1 LLTFKDSNG
10 GGERHVSAVA
20 EIGTRSISRNGC
32 DAASSLISRA
42 IAARYGC
49 AANCRE
55 AVEDEAYAAGAI
67 SEATGAIPLLR
78 ERLRENEDALAR
90 FMLVFD
96 VQLIE
101 PHVTRWW
108 AEFACMDRAAF
119 EQQAADLVR
128 PHGALAAL
136 RALAA
141 ASTDS

>member
-1 LLTFKDSNG
+1 MTSSRHTEFAPLLLDVLDFLEEK
-10 GGERHVSAVA
+10 
-20 EIGTRSISRNGC
+20 I
-32 DAASSLISRA
+32 
-42 IAARYGC
+42 
-49 AANCRE
+49 RE
-55 AVEDEAYAAGAI
+55 AVEDESFRAGAI
-67 SEATGAIPLLR
+67 SEAAGVLPLLR
-78 ERLRENEDALAR
+78 ARLRENEDALAR

-96 VQLIE
+96 VQLLE

>member
-1 LLTFKDSNG
+1 LFTFKDSNG

-20 EIGTRSISRNGC
+20 KIGTRSISRNGC
-32 DAASSLISRA
+32 DAASSLISR
-42 IAARYGC
+42 ARYGC

-78 ERLRENEDALAR
+78 ECLRENEDALAR

>member
-1 LLTFKDSNG
+1 MAATYVVTGCRSPRKVCAHRVGSRWSILLTFKDSNG

-96 VQLIE
+96 VQ
-101 PHVTRWW
+101 
-108 AEFACMDRAAF
+108 
-119 EQQAADLVR
+119 
-128 PHGALAAL
+128 
-136 RALAA
+136 
-141 ASTDS
+141 